1 MTATSTRAATAAVPT
16 DEERRAALRRMKV
29 LATGM
34 FVAMAAVFVVAFSLQ
49 GVYPWLA
56 YVRAAAEG
64 GMVGALADWF
74 AVTAL
79 FRYPLGLRIPHTAII
94 PNRKDEIGASL
105 GAFVEENFLSDD
117 VVRGKLRS
125 IDVAGA
131 VGGWLAAPNNAKRV
145 VAEASG
151 AIRGLGTLLD
161 DDRMRDAIEAVARRH
176 LIEPEWAPPIGRL
189 GERILES
196 GGHREAV
203 DLLLDRLAEWLA
215 VNPEA
220 FAAMVSA
227 RLPTWVPSFV
237 DKMVDDRLY
246 SEAQRFVAAVRM
258 DPSHRMRLAID
269 GYLYELAERLQYD
282 PETIAKLESAKG
294 RAFDD
299 PRVRELAAS
308 AWQAARHA
316 AVEALTDPE
325 SELRIR
331 TEAALSDAGERL
343 AADPELGAKVNTWLT
358 DAAAHVVTTYRHDIA
373 SVITETVT
381 AWDAR
386 ETTEKI
392 ELQIGKDLQFIRING
407 TVVGALAGLAIYT
420 IATAVLPR

>member
-1 MTATSTRAATAAVPT
+1 MTATTTGRTAATLPT

-29 LATGM
+29 LATAL
-34 FVAMAAVFVVAFSLQ
+34 FVVMAAIFVVAFSLQ
-49 GVYPWLA
+49 SAYPWLA

-79 FRYPLGLRIPHTAII
+79 FRYPLGIRIPHTAII

-125 IDVAGA
+125 IDVAA
-131 VGGWLAAPNNAKRV
+131 AIGGWLAVPPNARRV
-145 VAEASG
+145 VAEVSG
-151 AIRGLGTLLD
+151 AVRGLGTLLD
-161 DDRMRDAIEAVARRH
+161 DDRMREAIEAVARRH
-176 LIEPEWAPPIGRL
+176 LIEPEWAPPLGRL

-203 DLLLDRLAEWLA
+203 DLLLDRLAAWLA
-215 VNPEA
+215 ANPEA

-227 RLPTWVPSFV
+227 RLPSWVPSFV

-246 SEAQRFVAAVRM
+246 AEAQRFVAAVRM
-258 DPSHRMRLAID
+258 DPSHRLRLAID

-282 PETIAKLESAKG
+282 PATIAKLEAAKG

-308 AWQAARHA
+308 AWQAARRA
-316 AVEALTDPE
+316 AAEALSDPE

-331 TEAALSDAGERL
+331 AEAALADAGSRL
-343 AADPELGAKVNTWLT
+343 AADPELGGRVNTWLT

-373 SVITETVT
+373 GVITETVT
-381 AWDAR
+381 AWDPR

-407 TVVGALAGLAIYT
+407 TVVGALAGVAIYT
-420 IATAVLPR
+420 IATAVLPG

>member
-1 MTATSTRAATAAVPT
+1 MTATTTGRTAAELPS
-16 DEERRAALRRMKV
+16 DEERRAALRRMKA
-29 LATGM
+29 LATAL
-34 FVAMAAVFVVAFSLQ
+34 FVVMAAIFVVAFSLQ
-49 GVYPWLA
+49 SAYPWLA

-79 FRYPLGLRIPHTAII
+79 FRYPLGIRIPHTAII

-131 VGGWLAAPNNAKRV
+131 IGGWLAVPQNARRV

-151 AIRGLGTLLD
+151 AVRGLGTLLD

-176 LIEPEWAPPIGRL
+176 LIEPEWAPPLGRL

-203 DLLLDRLAEWLA
+203 DLLLDRLAAWLA
-215 VNPEA
+215 ANPEA

-227 RLPTWVPSFV
+227 RLPSWVPSFV
-237 DKMVDDRLY
+237 DRMVDDRLY
-246 SEAQRFVAAVRM
+246 AEAQRFVAAVRM
-258 DPSHRMRLAID
+258 DPSHRLRLAID

-282 PETIAKLESAKG
+282 PATIAKLEAAKG

-308 AWQAARHA
+308 AWQAARRA
-316 AVEALTDPE
+316 AAEALSDPE

-331 TEAALSDAGERL
+331 AEAALADAGSRL
-343 AADPELGAKVNTWLT
+343 AADPELGGRVNTWLT

-373 SVITETVT
+373 GVITETVT
-381 AWDAR
+381 AWDPR

-420 IATAVLPR
+420 IATAVLPG